1 MKTMKLFFGAA
12 FVGAALMMTSPAFAG
27 GLVLSKA
34 ELSTKHRS
42 SLVQRIAKAKAQ
54 HPDAFKLVAQAP
66 DLAVKRDQEK
76 RGRAATITQALRSL
90 GPDGLYPM
98 LEMLAVDGPA
108 RGNMSDSAWTT
119 LRVGLLEAV
128 GALRSKEARPVLEG
142 VLKKGGDFEVMRA
155 ATEAL
160 GQLGD
165 DAATKFLVRLAKKPG
180 PERVAVLSGLGECRR
195 IGAAKE
201 LARSVHA
208 ATPVEARAIVAS
220 LQDVGNSW
228 AWETP
233 AVKQSGEGDQ
243 VRAIAAQA
251 LMEMFVKFRGEL
263 RTKAETGLLVVKHS
277 STPQLIQ
284 AARQGADARTVAAL
298 DALAQRFANNPLH

>member
-98 LEMLAVDGPA
+98 LEMLAVDAPA

-128 GALRSKEARPVLEG
+128 GARLGLELI
-142 VLKKGGDFEVMRA
+142 VNTSFN
-155 ATEAL
+155 
-160 GQLGD
+160 
-165 DAATKFLVRLAKKPG
+165 P
-180 PERVAVLSGLGECRR
+180 SGYP
-195 IGAAKE
+195 IV
-201 LARSVHA
+201 S
-208 ATPVEARAIVAS
+208 TPVEALS
-220 LQDVGNSW
+220 
-228 AWETP
+228 
-233 AVKQSGEGDQ
+233 
-243 VRAIAAQA
+243 
-251 LMEMFVKFRGEL
+251 MFA
-263 RTKAETGLLVVKHS
+263 RTDMDLLV
-277 STPQLIQ
+277 LN
-284 AARQGADARTVAAL
+284 DTVIWK
-298 DALAQRFANNPLH
+298 Q